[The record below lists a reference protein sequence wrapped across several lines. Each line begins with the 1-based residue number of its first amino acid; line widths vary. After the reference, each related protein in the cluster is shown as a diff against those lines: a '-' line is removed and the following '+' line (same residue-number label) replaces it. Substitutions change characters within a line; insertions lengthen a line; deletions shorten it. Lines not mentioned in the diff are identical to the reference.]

1 MKGRERWSLLDG
13 SVLGRR
19 RSAQV
24 AVDQFL
30 DRLVDIFDFPL
41 APPSYNTGSPPTV
54 PTSRKH
60 STSTAVDAYTT
71 MDGSI
76 SPRSRSRECTI
87 GASKKPRKVSVAD
100 RVRELL
106 LHSSRSKSMTRN
118 SVAICNNTMKSNNTS
133 NAREL
138 RMSWLSEKRRT
149 DPVEPKDDLWVERD
163 EQDRQLECGYQC
175 LADEATI

>member
-1 MKGRERWSLLDG
+1 MKGKERWSLLDG
-13 SVLGRR
+13 AVLRRR

-24 AVDQFL
+24 AIDQFL

-41 APPSYNTGSPPTV
+41 APPSHHAPTAST
-54 PTSRKH
+54 PRKR
-60 STSTAVDAYTT
+60 STSTAADAYMT

-87 GASKKPRKVSVAD
+87 GASKKPRKVSMAD

-106 LHSSRSKSMTRN
+106 LHSKSRARN
-118 SVAICNNTMKSNNTS
+118 SVICNNSTKSNGTL

-138 RMSWLSEKRRT
+138 RMSWLPDTNKTVSEQ
-149 DPVEPKDDLWVERD
+149 PQDDLWVEHD
-163 EQDRQLECGYQC
+163 EHDRQLQCGYQC